1 MNFNREKYIDIIM
14 YILIK
19 CYSKPNLGKTVLCSI
34 LYFIDFN
41 YYELYGTFLTNET
54 YIKSKT
60 GIKPKHFNEV
70 TNELIANKKLF
81 LRREQYYHRIINRY
95 YLTTIP
101 QFKFSIDELGVINKS
116 IDKLSENNASTI
128 TKYAIKDPPLHIAD
142 FGDVIDYRY
151 VFCRNDNYSFI
162 KK

>member
-1 MNFNREKYIDIIM
+1 MRGRWCRRLKKFALADVPWCKTNNQNKANEEFSKAEKELKDAKQK
-14 YILIK
+14 LDS
-19 CYSKPNLGKTVLCSI
+19 SKKQLESTKKSLQ
-34 LYFIDFN
+34 
-41 YYELYGTFLTNET
+41 T
-54 YIKSKT
+54 YK
-60 GIKPKHFNEV
+60 
-70 TNELIANKKLF
+70 NELIANKKLF
-81 LRREQYYHRIINRY
+81 LRKEQYYHRIINRY

-162 KK
+162 KE